1 MDEICALYEKKI
13 KELNPV
19 IREISYD
26 ISYHYNFIDDL
37 ADMSALVSLDSNNEL
52 LVETFPFDVKDLS
65 PRPLPFPIAPGATNE
80 YLIVLFII
88 DPSSFSVFISNL
100 QKETKVEKL

>member
-13 KELNPV
+13 KELN
-19 IREISYD
+19 R
-26 ISYHYNFIDDL
+26 
-37 ADMSALVSLDSNNEL
+37 SLDSNNEL

-88 DPSSFSVFISNL
+88 DPSSFSPYRTCKKR
-100 QKETKVEKL
+100 QK